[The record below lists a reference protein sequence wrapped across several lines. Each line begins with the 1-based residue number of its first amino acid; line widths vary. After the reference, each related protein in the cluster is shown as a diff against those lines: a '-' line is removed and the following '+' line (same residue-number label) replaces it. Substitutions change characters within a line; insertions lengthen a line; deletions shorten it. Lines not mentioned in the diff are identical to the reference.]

1 MEKKTSENTD
11 YRKVLIELFEKV
23 ELSYPRTLVLTA
35 RPDDGTGLK
44 LCSHLEEQA
53 SLALGSIYGRT
64 VYEVRAWMVPE
75 RRTVFKRKGV
85 NLVTYVTAAFGSVTI
100 AKNAYEEIKKLL
112 A

>member
-1 MEKKTSENTD
+1 MENKTSENTD

-23 ELSYPRTLVLTA
+23 ELSHPRTLVLTA
-35 RPDDGTGLK
+35 RPDDGTGLQPV
-44 LCSHLEEQA
+44 SHLKDQA
-53 SLALGSIYGRT
+53 SLALGSLYGRT
-64 VYEVRAWMVPE
+64 VYDVNVWMIPE
-75 RRTVFKRKGV
+75 KRTVFKKGV